1 MELLQLQL
9 LLHQQ
14 LLMLDMLALL
24 LMLFPQVLLV
34 WYLTQ
39 MEQLLQ

>member
-1 MELLQLQL
+1 MESLQLQL

-14 LLMLDMLALL
+14 LLMLDMLALS

>member
-1 MELLQLQL
+1 MELLQHQL

-14 LLMLDMLALL
+14 LLMLDMLTLL
-24 LMLFPQVLLV
+24 LMIFPQVLLV

>member
-1 MELLQLQL
+1 VELLQLQL